1 MSEYLILPLLSP
13 LLERRAIQAAR
24 GRGIHAIGPHN
35 ISLGL
40 GDASY
45 FIAAGCER
53 RHRYLTAERVGK
65 ERHRRES
72 GFTNRCSWRPI
83 C

>member
-40 GDASY
+40 GDAVLFY
-45 FIAAGCER
+45 R
-53 RHRYLTAERVGK
+53 
-65 ERHRRES
+65 S
-72 GFTNRCSWRPI
+72 GL
-83 C
+83 